1 MLKCPQCLVNN
12 REMKEK
18 TKKWMKH
25 MNKWERWSKMRVQ
38 ELEGICPLL
47 DGNCWVENNEG
58 WWEREAQGCK
68 GWTSV

>member
-1 MLKCPQCLVNN
+1 
-12 REMKEK
+12 
-18 TKKWMKH
+18 

-47 DGNCWVENNEG
+47 DGSCQVENNEG
-58 WWEREAQGCK
+58 WWERGAQGCK